1 VANLYSN
8 DTYLTRAHLKVVS
21 VDVRPDGKAAF
32 ALADNIGRP
41 AGGGQPADKC
51 SFIHDDAGFEISH
64 VHKQPEKPFHTVY
77 EYSPFEHRP
86 VAIGES
92 IEFIVDRERRL
103 RLSRCHTLTHV
114 VMASIRRCI
123 GDYESR
129 GADILEDE
137 TTCRLWFASD
147 HCPSDEKIVEI
158 ETLARSAITSDLP
171 VTTVT
176 EPSIEVAQ
184 FKYDAWRVDSTLG
197 LKGKVR
203 VVLIGEDWDA
213 NPCSGTHVK
222 STGEIGAFS
231 AGTVRRNNERQCWEF
246 PVSLLA
252 E

>member
-1 VANLYSN
+1 MANLYAN

-21 VDVRPDGKAAF
+21 VNAQADGKAAF

-51 SFIHDDAGFEISH
+51 SFIHDGASFEISH
-64 VHKQPEKPFHTVY
+64 IYKLTEKPFHTVH
-77 EYSPFEHRP
+77 EYLPLKHCP

-92 IEFIVDRERRL
+92 IEFIVDRDRRL
-103 RLSRCHTLTHV
+103 KLSRCHTLTHI
-114 VMASIRRCI
+114 VMASIRRCVA
-123 GDYESR
+123 DYESR

-137 TTCRLWFASD
+137 NTCRLWFASGN
-147 HCPSDEKIVEI
+147 CPSAETILEIV
-158 ETLARSAITSDLP
+158 TLARSAIANNLP

-203 VVLIGEDWDA
+203 VVLIGDDWDA

-231 AGTVRRNNERQCWEF
+231 GGVIRRNNQRECWEF
-246 PVSLLA
+246 PVTLA
-252 E
+252 